1 MKILVLAGMAVLAV
15 GCGGGVTKE
24 ELQTMRQELLAHD
37 AQESAKLRSELT
49 GVDQKYVSVQQ
60 IQLKVEKQL
69 KELDELQKQLTDL
82 GGKLTAKV
90 DLANTNVLKVLEFE
104 ERLLAERLASI
115 RGMIEEL
122 KKK

>member
-1 MKILVLAGMAVLAV
+1 MKILVLAGVAAIAA

-37 AQESAKLRSELT
+37 VQESSKLRNELS
-49 GVDQKYVSVQQ
+49 GVNEKYISVQQ
-60 IQLKVEKQL
+60 LQLKVEKQL
-69 KELDELQKQLTDL
+69 KDMDELQKTLTE
-82 GGKLTAKV
+82 TSRAIQAKV